1 LTESSARVDKSKG
14 SKTEIVSK
22 SSVVE
27 SDRFL
32 SVKPD
37 IAQSKRESV
46 ISRSKTV
53 GFEKGKEMS
62 ASSMAEVSKYKQPT
76 LIENIS

>member
-1 LTESSARVDKSKG
+1 MVK
-14 SKTEIVSK
+14 
-22 SSVVE
+22 

-37 IAQSKRESV
+37 VAQSKRESV

-53 GFEKGKEMS
+53 GFEKGKDMS